1 MKVESPPNDKKKI
14 LIVGAL
20 GVVLLG
26 AGVFQFL
33 PSGEA
38 PKPAPAQA
46 KKDDKKNL
54 EAEKPKNPEVA
65 FDLPQRDPFES
76 PEPDNGGKPIPK
88 TPPKTDSVKPVI
100 PGDLKGPITTPL
112 PPAGGSTKPAET
124 ATCPY
129 TLSGIVVGDIPVAIF
144 RDAQGGERLVRQG
157 ASLDGDTQVVSI
169 KKNTVTIIF
178 RGSTLQL
185 HTGGN
190 TVAK

>member
-1 MKVESPPNDKKKI
+1 MKVESPPNDKKKV

-33 PSGEA
+33 PSGEQ
-38 PKPAPAQA
+38 PKPAPTDTKKDA
-46 KKDDKKNL
+46 KKTA
-54 EAEKPKNPEVA
+54 EIEKPKNPELA
-65 FDLPQRDPFES
+65 FDLPARDPFES
-76 PEPDNGGKPIPK
+76 PEPDNGGKPLPK
-88 TPPKTDSVKPVI
+88 PTPRQDTIKPVT
-100 PGDLKGPITTPL
+100 PSELKGTITTPL
-112 PPAGGSTKPAET
+112 PPVNGSTKPVDQP
-124 ATCPY
+124 TCPY
-129 TLSGIVVGDIPVAIF
+129 SLAGIVIGDVPVAIF